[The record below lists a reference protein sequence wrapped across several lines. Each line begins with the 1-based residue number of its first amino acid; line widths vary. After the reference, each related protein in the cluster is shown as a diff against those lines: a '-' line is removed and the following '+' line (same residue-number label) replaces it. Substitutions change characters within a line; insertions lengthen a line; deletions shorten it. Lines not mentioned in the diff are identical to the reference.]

1 MPTGT
6 KKQRRTQKRQRIQE
20 PKRAVQETHG
30 LLAGRRGSLIAGGS
44 LAFGAALL
52 AVVIYIGVSRD
63 GTATG
68 EEPVGQV
75 EPQAQPPGLPDTPDY
90 HSLLVMPADPG
101 ALVLGTHQGLHRSSD
116 GGRSWTAASLS
127 GQDAMNLAAV
137 RRNVVWAAGHEV
149 LAKSEDGG
157 ETWEDVR
164 PDGLPSLDVH
174 GFAVDP
180 RDPST
185 LWAAIAGQGLYRSSD
200 GGRSFSLVSREVGPG
215 VMALGV
221 TPDGRIL
228 AGDMEQG
235 VMVSADGGKK
245 WKRVHE
251 AGLMGLA
258 INPKDPRRILATGPP
273 GILLSRD
280 GGKTWEEALALADGA
295 GPVAWAPSAPETAY
309 VVGFDRTLYKT
320 EDGGA
325 TWQPV
330 A

>member
-1 MPTGT
+1 MATRT
-6 KKQRRTQKRQRIQE
+6 KKQRRAQKRQQVQQPKGVVRE
-20 PKRAVQETHG
+20 PQG
-30 LLAGRRGSLIAGGS
+30 LLAGRRGSLIAGGF

-52 AVVIYIGVSRD
+52 AAVIYVGVSRD
-63 GTATG
+63 GTAAG

-75 EPQAQPPGLPDTPDY
+75 EPQAQPSGLPDTPDY
-90 HSLLVMPADPG
+90 HSLLVAPEDPA

-127 GQDAMNLAAV
+127 GQDAMNLA
-137 RRNVVWAAGHEV
+137 RTTRDVVWAAGHEV

-157 ETWEDVR
+157 ETWQDVR
-164 PDGLPSLDVH
+164 PEGLPGLDVH

-180 RDPST
+180 GDPRT

-200 GGRSFSLVSREVGPG
+200 GGRSFSLVSRDVGPG

-235 VMVSADGGKK
+235 VMASTDDGKS

-251 AGLMGLA
+251 AALMGLA
-258 INPKDPRRILATGPP
+258 INPNDPQRILATGP

-309 VVGFDRTLYKT
+309 AVGFDQTLYKT

>member
-1 MPTGT
+1 MATRT
-6 KKQRRTQKRQRIQE
+6 KKHRRVQKRQQIQQ
-20 PKRAVQETHG
+20 PKRAVQETQG
-30 LLAGRRGSLIAGGS
+30 LLAGRRGWLIAGAS
-44 LAFGAALL
+44 LAVGAAAL
-52 AVVIYIGVSRD
+52 AAVIYIGVSGD
-63 GTATG
+63 GTAAG
-68 EEPVGQV
+68 EQPVGQV

-90 HSLLVMPADPG
+90 HSLLVAPRDSDV
-101 ALVLGTHQGLHRSSD
+101 LVLGTHQGLHRSSD
-116 GGRSWTAASLS
+116 GGRSWTAASLD
-127 GQDAMNLAAV
+127 GQDAMNLA
-137 RRNVVWAAGHEV
+137 RTTRDVVWAGGHEV

-164 PDGLPSLDVH
+164 PEGLPGLDVH

-180 RDPST
+180 GDPKT

-235 VMVSADGGKK
+235 VMVSANDGKS
-245 WKRVHE
+245 WTRVHE

-258 INPKDPRRILATGPP
+258 INPKDPRSILATGP

-280 GGKTWEEALALADGA
+280 GGRTWEEALPLPDGA
-295 GPVAWAPSAPETAY
+295 GPVAWAPSAPQTAY
-309 VVGFDRTLYKT
+309 VVGFDKTLYKT

-325 TWQPV
+325 TWRPV